1 LNSKRKDFLISTSII
16 FTLTLIVTLYLNY
29 VFISLFGL
37 NQENFIF
44 VILPLIIFALTI
56 FLTLM
61 KTILKPLF
69 KSDERLQKSV
79 KETIHELNIPV
90 STINMN
96 IQLLEKNIE
105 DEKSLKRLKRI
116 KQASNNL
123 LKLYETMEYNIKKEI
138 DTIDSQ
144 EFFLDEI
151 INSSIDKFEDIKK
164 DTIID
169 SNIPKI
175 KLSTDI
181 NGFEKTID
189 NLISNALKYNSKE
202 KPKVSIAYTDTTLSI
217 YNKGDK
223 IDTKNLFIIF
233 EKYFQEDS
241 SKDGF
246 GLGLSMVKEF
256 CDKNKIIIKIDTLDD
271 GNRFSLDL
279 KNILIKQ

>member
-1 LNSKRKDFLISTSII
+1 MNSKQRDFLISISVI
-16 FTLTLIVTLYLNY
+16 FTITLVVTLYMNY

-44 VILPLIIFALTI
+44 VVVPLIIFGLAL
-56 FLTLM
+56 FLILSRS
-61 KTILKPLF
+61 ILKPLF

-96 IQLLEKNIE
+96 IQLLEKNID

-138 DTIDSQ
+138 DKIDSQ
-144 EFFLDEI
+144 EFYLDDI
-151 INSSIDKFEDIKK
+151 VNASIDKFDDIKK
-164 DTIID
+164 NTKID
-169 SNIPKI
+169 SQVPKI
-175 KLSTDI
+175 KLYTDL

-189 NLISNALKYNSKE
+189 NLISNALKYNSLE
-202 KPKVSIAYTDTTLSI
+202 NPEVIISYTESTLSI
-217 YNKGDK
+217 YNKGEK

-241 SKDGF
+241 SKNGF

-256 CDKNKIIIKIDTLDD
+256 CDKNKIVIKIDALDE

-279 KNILIKQ
+279 KNILT